1 MTKEE
6 KAIIIQEVAQK
17 IAGSATFYITD
28 GSGMTVDQINKFRKL
43 CYASGIDYKVVKNS
57 LIKKALQQL
66 NIDHTPLNG
75 AALKGASG
83 LLFSDTA
90 NAPAKLLKQF
100 HKGGIAKPEFKG
112 ASVYADFY
120 VGKDKLDALAL
131 IKSKEEL
138 IGDIIALL
146 QAPAQRVIGA
156 LTNESRFS
164 ETQEA

>member
-6 KAIIIQEVAQK
+6 KAIIIQDVAKK
-17 IAGSATFYITD
+17 IADSATFYITD

-43 CYASGIDYKVVKNS
+43 CFSKGIDYKVVKNS
-57 LIKKALQQL
+57 LIKKALEQL
-66 NIDHTPLNG
+66 NIDHSSLDKT
-75 AALKGASG
+75 ALKGASG
-83 LLFSDTA
+83 ILFSDTA

-100 HKGGIAKPEFKG
+100 HKTGIAKPEFKG

-120 VGKDKLDALAL
+120 VGKDKLDQLAA

-138 IGDIIALL
+138 IGDIIGLL

-156 LTNESRFS
+156 LTNESRFP
-164 ETQEA
+164 QEA

>member
-6 KAIIIQEVAQK
+6 KAKIIQEVSTK
-17 IAGSATFYITD
+17 IAGAATYYITD

-43 CYASGIDYKVVKNS
+43 CYSKGVEYKVVKNS

-66 NIDHTPLNG
+66 NIDHAPLDG

-90 NAPAKLLKQF
+90 NVPAKLLKQF
-100 HKGGIAKPEFKG
+100 HKEGVAKPEFKG

-120 VGKDKLDALAL
+120 VGKDKLDVLAS

-138 IGDIIALL
+138 IGDILSAL
-146 QAPAQRVIGA
+146 QSPAKKVIGA
-156 LTNESRFS
+156 LTNETRFP
-164 ETQEA
+164 EQQ

>member
-17 IAGSATFYITD
+17 IAGAATFYITD
-28 GSGMTVDQINKFRKL
+28 GSGMTVDQVNKFRKL
-43 CYASGIDYKVVKNS
+43 CFSKGVEYKVVKNS

-66 NIDHTPLNG
+66 NIDHTALNG

-83 LLFSDTA
+83 LMFSDTA
-90 NAPAKLLKQF
+90 NVPAKLLKQF
-100 HKGGIAKPEFKG
+100 HKSGVAKPEFKG
-112 ASVYADFY
+112 ASVFADFY
-120 VGKDKLDALAL
+120 VGKDKLDALAS

-146 QAPAQRVIGA
+146 QAPAQRVIGG
-156 LTNESRFS
+156 LTNESRVFA
-164 ETQEA
+164 EQA

>member
-6 KAIIIQEVAQK
+6 KAKIIQEVSTK

-43 CYASGIDYKVVKNS
+43 CYSKGVDYKVVKNS
-57 LIKKALQQL
+57 LIKKALEQL
-66 NIDHTPLNG
+66 NIDHAPLDA

-100 HKGGIAKPEFKG
+100 HKEGVAKPEFKG

-120 VGKDKLDALAL
+120 VGKDKLDVLAS

-138 IGDIIALL
+138 IGDIIAAL
-146 QAPAQRVIGA
+146 QSPAKKVIGA
-156 LTNESRFS
+156 LTNESRFP
-164 ETQEA
+164 EQQ